1 MLDQREINDAPD
13 LREQDSVRTSPIG
26 PRPDFV
32 IREEAGAD
40 LDLRARGLKDCAS
53 GAILISIGFAFGG
66 SVFLGNPGLLDWI
79 FDCLGMF
86 WLAKGLWALYSA
98 RP

>member
-1 MLDQREINDAPD
+1 M
-13 LREQDSVRTSPIG
+13 RTSAAG
-26 PRPDFV
+26 PRPELV
-32 IREEAGAD
+32 IREEARPD
-40 LDLRARGLKDCAS
+40 LDLRAQGLKDCAS

-86 WLAKGLWALYSA
+86 LIAKGVRALYSA
-98 RP
+98 RA